1 MQEVAWYNG
10 GYQDKEVNDDGTLS
24 KTFFE
29 IKDLEKDFEGLKYI
43 KCEGLE
49 EVGEA
54 NVYTEEFAD
63 SDRLRV
69 YVPENV
75 THKATEVK
83 LTLLFV
89 GENRR
94 SIFNTFNS
102 YIEKGFH
109 AYWDSARNKKLIF
122 FVKSPVKP
130 SDDIYK
136 GSTPYIQ
143 VTYTLSNVYG
153 KTEAMTNV

>member
-1 MQEVAWYNG
+1 MQKYKFYMQEVAW
-10 GYQDKEVNDDGTLS
+10 DEVQGEYSAVEGSST
-24 KTFFE
+24 
-29 IKDLEKDFEGLKYI
+29 IDLEEYEEFKGLKYI

-49 EVGEA
+49 NVGEA

-83 LTLLFV
+83 LTLIFI
-89 GENRR
+89 GEKRR
-94 SIFNTFNS
+94 ASFKAFNS
-102 YIEKGFH
+102 YIERGFH
-109 AYWDSARNKKLIF
+109 AYWDTARNKKLIF
-122 FVKSPVKP
+122 FVKNAVKP
-130 SDDIYK
+130 SEDIYK
-136 GSTPYIQ
+136 GGKPYIE

-153 KTEAMTNV
+153 KTTNVN

>member
-1 MQEVAWYNG
+1 MQEVTWEASS
-10 GYQDKEVNDDGTLS
+10 QDYVEVNGTL
-24 KTFFE
+24 KE
-29 IKDLEKDFEGLKYI
+29 LEADFQGLKYL

-49 EVGEA
+49 DIGEA

-69 YVPENV
+69 YIPETV

-83 LTLLFV
+83 LTLVFV
-89 GENRR
+89 GNERR
-94 SIFNTFNS
+94 STFNS
-102 YIEKGFH
+102 FNEYIEKGFH
-109 AYWDSARNKKLIF
+109 SYWDTARNKKLIF
-122 FVKSPVKP
+122 FVKNPVKP

-136 GSTPYIQ
+136 GGTPYIQ

-153 KTEAMTNV
+153 KTTTV